1 MSARPLLDLLG
12 ARWRV
17 GVPAAA
23 VAWDEVAGFALGDG
37 TLALVPPA
45 WEGAPALR
53 PRGDGGVELVPLT
66 APAPPAARVPAHRGA
81 CLAVAADPDGGFLTG
96 GSDGRVVRVMPD
108 AEVRAL
114 AHLDSAVP
122 LVAAGPGGWRACA
135 TGRTVHRF
143 GGDASRLDAGGAV
156 ASLAVEPSGARLAIG
171 HEGGV
176 SLWAG
181 GGSPRVLRAPG
192 TLGVVWNR
200 EGPGSFTGDGT
211 VHAWMPPAA
220 IALGET
226 VGAIAGSGGGF
237 IVAVGGRVLSWRPGA
252 DPVPCGA
259 ANQQV
264 ATRIASHP
272 RRALIAAGYANG
284 AVVLCQPDSSALLFV
299 RAAGEGAVTALGFS
313 PRGDHLAIGT
323 QGGEI
328 AVLATPDPLFRDDTR
343 TA

>member
-37 TLALVPPA
+37 TLALVPA
-45 WEGAPALR
+45 SREGGPVLR
-53 PRGDGGVELVPLT
+53 PRADGGVELVPAT
-66 APAPPAARVPAHRGA
+66 VPAPPAARVQAHRGA

-96 GSDGRVVRVMPD
+96 GGDGRVVRVMPD

-114 AHLDSAVP
+114 AHLDAAVP
-122 LVAAGPGGWRACA
+122 LVAAGPGGWRAGSA
-135 TGRTVHRF
+135 GRTVYRF
-143 GGDASRLDAGGAV
+143 GADASRLDAAGEVTA
-156 ASLAVEPSGARLAIG
+156 LAVEPSGARLAIG
-171 HEGGV
+171 HAGGV

-181 GGSPRVLRAPG
+181 GALAQVLPASG

-200 EGPGSFTGDGT
+200 ERMGSFTGDGT
-211 VHAWMPPAA
+211 VHAWQPPET

-226 VGAIAGSGGGF
+226 VSAVAGSGDGF
-237 IVAVGGRVLSWRPGA
+237 IIAAGGRVLFWRPGG
-252 DPVPCGA
+252 DPVPCGVA
-259 ANQQV
+259 SQQRV
-264 ATRIASHP
+264 TRIAGHP
-272 RRALIAAGYANG
+272 RRTLVAAGYANG
-284 AVVLCQPDSSALLFV
+284 AVVLCQPDSPSLLFV

-313 PRGDHLAIGT
+313 PGGDHLAIGT

-328 AVLATPDPLFRDDTR
+328 AVVATPDPLFRDVTR
-343 TA
+343 SA

>member
-45 WEGAPALR
+45 WEGGPALR
-53 PRGDGGVELVPLT
+53 PRKEGGVELAPAT

-81 CLAVAADPDGGFLTG
+81 CLAVVADPDGGFLAG
-96 GSDGRVVRVMPD
+96 GGDGRVVRVMPD

-114 AHLDSAVP
+114 AHLDAAVS
-122 LVAAGPGGWRACA
+122 LVAAGPGGWRAA
-135 TGRTVHRF
+135 AIGRTVHRF
-143 GGDASRLDAGGAV
+143 GGGGSRIDAAGHV
-156 ASLAVEPSGARLAIG
+156 TSLAVEPSGARLAIG
-171 HEGGV
+171 HAGGV

-181 GGSPRVLRAPG
+181 GDSPRVLAAPG
-192 TLGVVWNR
+192 TLGVIWSKQR
-200 EGPGSFTGDGT
+200 PGSFTGDGT
-211 VHAWMPPAA
+211 VHAWQPPET

-226 VGAIAGSGGGF
+226 VTAIGGSGDGF
-237 IVAVGGRVLSWRPGA
+237 IVAVGGRVLFWRPGR
-252 DPVPCGA
+252 DPVPCGV
-259 ANQQV
+259 ANQHTV
-264 ATRIASHP
+264 TRIASHP
-272 RRALIAAGYANG
+272 RRVLIAAGYDNG

-313 PRGDHLAIGT
+313 PRGEHLAIGT
-323 QGGEI
+323 EGGEI

-343 TA
+343 AA

>member
-45 WEGAPALR
+45 WEGGPVLR
-53 PRGDGGVELVPLT
+53 TRKDGGAELVPLT

-81 CLAVAADPDGGFLTG
+81 CLSVVADPDGGFVTG

-114 AHLDSAVP
+114 GHFDTAVS
-122 LVAAGPGGWRACA
+122 LVATGPGGWRAAA
-135 TGRTVHRF
+135 TGRTAHRF
-143 GGDASRLDAGGAV
+143 GGDASRIDVDGEV
-156 ASLAVEPSGARLAIG
+156 MSLAVEPSGARLAIG
-171 HEGGV
+171 HAGGV

-181 GGSPRVLRAPG
+181 GGSPRVLPAPG

-200 EGPGSFTGDGT
+200 ERPGSFTGDGT
-211 VHAWMPPAA
+211 VHAWHPPET

-226 VGAIAGSGGGF
+226 VAAMAASGDGF
-237 IVAVGGRVLSWRPGA
+237 VVAVGGRVLSWHPGRE
-252 DPVPCGA
+252 PIPCGV
-259 ANQQV
+259 ANHHTV
-264 ATRIASHP
+264 TRIASHP
-272 RRALIAAGYANG
+272 RRVLIAVGYDNG
-284 AVVLCQPDSSALLFV
+284 AVVLCQPDSSSLLFI

-313 PRGDHLAIGT
+313 PRGEHLAIAT
-323 QGGEI
+323 EGGEL
-328 AVLATPDPLFRDDTR
+328 AVLTTADSLFRDDTR
-343 TA
+343 SA